1 MDMQKLLCKLH
12 TSSQIVYLDSSC
24 LIRNYPCHALSKN
37 LTRSKFISNPKKF
50 SITLN
55 RFVNPL
61 YDTSIVLYNIFDKIT
76 NYIKK
81 FNIITY
87 ECMFPKATNCH
98 ITSLFGFLNF
108 ESSIASVNN
117 STVLFGENISIETF
131 FYASTLIRSAN
142 LILIDDYF
150 LSLSVGKQL
159 FDRKK
164 ENTPAITLSS
174 IIGYHLYNTKE
185 VVNTFNYILHHHF

>member
-76 NYIKK
+76 NDIKK

-150 LSLSVGKQL
+150 LSLSVSSYSIPSLQTVINTISVLL
-159 FDRKK
+159 FLHS
-164 ENTPAITLSS
+164 TS
-174 IIGYHLYNTKE
+174 IHNELMPSNFSLEI
-185 VVNTFNYILHHHF
+185 I